1 MSDTATDIIDIIARE
16 GSIDRA
22 KIKPESTLKD
32 LEIPSLDVVQIIFT
46 IEDEFKISIPY
57 DDPSFDVASVGG
69 LIAAVDK
76 LVAQNKPA
84 A

>member
-22 KIKPESTLKD
+22 KIKTESTLKD
-32 LEIPSLDVVQIIFT
+32 LEIPSLDVVQIIFS
-46 IEDEFKISIPY
+46 IEDKFKISIPY
-57 DDPSFDVASVGG
+57 DDPSFDVTSVGG